1 MEVIKMSRSK
11 RVNVT
16 LSDEMINFYQELAD
30 EMGIPRSSVMVMAM
44 KIYMDQQKSLKMGDL
59 YKSMGELVNKL
70 EEKEM
75 L

>member
-1 MEVIKMSRSK
+1 MSRSK